1 MLSKIIKY
9 LVTFFFLLSAQA
21 VSAAEPSGDLT
32 LLFAKDKTRVYAS
45 YYRAMNNNPKIA
57 ILFHQ
62 AESNRMEYEPVL
74 SLFHVA
80 GFDTLT
86 VDQRSGGTRWDA
98 DNMTVKRIG
107 ESAEYADAYPDM
119 EAALDYAIKRKY
131 KSILLVGSSYS
142 ASLAIVMA
150 SKHQDKIT
158 AVAAFSPGEYFP
170 NKNRIKTAAS
180 RLKVP
185 LYVTG
190 ARKEIKRVEEVIINA
205 GDDADITF
213 YRPVNSVHGVS
224 SLRKDQNPDGY
235 KANMENF
242 SNFVER
248 FK

>member
-1 MLSKIIKY
+1 MLSKSIKY
-9 LVTFFFLLSAQA
+9 LATFFFLLAASSA
-21 VSAAEPSGDLT
+21 SAAEPSGDLT
-32 LLFAKDKTRVYAS
+32 LLVAKDKTRVYAS
-45 YYRAMNNNPKIA
+45 HYRAFNNNSKIA
-57 ILFHQ
+57 LLFHQ
-62 AESNRMEYEPVL
+62 AGSNRMEYETVL
-74 SLFHVA
+74 SLLHVA

-86 VDQRSGGTRWDA
+86 VDQRSGGTRWDT

-107 ESAEYADAYPDM
+107 ESAEYAEAYPDM

-131 KSILLVGSSYS
+131 KKIMLVGSSYS
-142 ASLAIVMA
+142 ASLAIVLA
-150 SKHQDKIT
+150 SKNPDKII

-180 RLKVP
+180 RLNVP
-185 LYVTG
+185 LYITG
-190 ARKEIKRVEEVIINA
+190 AREEMKRVEEVVINA
-205 GDDADITF
+205 DDQNITF
-213 YRPVNSVHGVS
+213 YRPLNSVHGIS